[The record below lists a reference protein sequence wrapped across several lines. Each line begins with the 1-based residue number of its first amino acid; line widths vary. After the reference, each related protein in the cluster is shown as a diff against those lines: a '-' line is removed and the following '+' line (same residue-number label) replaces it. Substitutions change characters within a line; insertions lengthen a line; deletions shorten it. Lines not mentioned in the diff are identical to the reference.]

1 VQPDDIRRHL
11 NALSHNQRQINGA
24 LGALQNQFEQRNQ
37 RIDDNQ
43 IARAPQRIE
52 DIPGVRTPRWYE
64 VDIDFT
70 NGDTALRFN
79 SAEIAPDGPFII
91 TQVAPYW
98 LITDTTA
105 ANFFGPPAV
114 APTGRVLPC
123 TALPLLFNSV
133 GWAANVAAPA
143 AAVTN
148 LGDMFDGTQNEGLL
162 SDIPEFS
169 FQVEI
174 SGSGRFWTNTR
185 IPAADF
191 YGYGGQ
197 PLYLGHQGWV
207 ERTDRIV
214 VHATPEVACPHNG
227 RVRMVFQGY
236 QILGPISIT
245 DALGLSG

>member
-1 VQPDDIRRHL
+1 MDEAIRRHL
-11 NALSHNQRQINGA
+11 NALSHNQRQLNGA
-24 LGALQNQFEQRNQ
+24 LGALQDEVARNRVDQ
-37 RIDDNQ
+37 DQ
-43 IARAPQRIE
+43 GPRAPTRIE

-64 VDIDFT
+64 VNIDFT
-70 NGDTALRFN
+70 NGDTTLRFN
-79 SAEIAPDGPFII
+79 SAEIAPDGPFVI

-98 LITDTTA
+98 LVTDTA
-105 ANFFGPPAV
+105 ASNFFGPPAA

-123 TALPLLFNSV
+123 TALPMLFNSV
-133 GWAANVAAPA
+133 AWQANVAAPA
-143 AAVTN
+143 AQVTN
-148 LGDMFDGTQNEGLL
+148 LGDMFDGTANEGLL

-169 FQVEI
+169 FQIEI
-174 SGSGRFWTNTR
+174 SGSGRFWTNAR

-214 VHATPEVACPHNG
+214 VHATPEVACPHDG
-227 RVRMVFQGY
+227 RIRMVFQGY